1 MLQLRW
7 GCSNLDNPVPHV
19 SSEPRML
26 PAQDVQLSG
35 VTPIEKKVQGL
46 GSILETLDDVETALD
61 TAFLQPLG
69 DLLTS

>member
-1 MLQLRW
+1 
-7 GCSNLDNPVPHV
+7 
-19 SSEPRML
+19 ML

-69 DLLTS
+69 DLLTSFGEAIHIIKPNGGEDFISKY